1 MGLDGLEVLV
11 YGLGFL
17 ILVAFGVWL
26 ASIVAIFTAKNPAIK
41 TLAIMLNLL
50 ILSVVILAVI
60 KNAGEQAYEE
70 SRYQEN
76 DKELLI
82 DGIRIPAGSRL
93 VVEPQMGIKKVP
105 DFSTFSR
112 VEYLHPIDWKGVTVG
127 EMERVVS
134 QYDGHYEATLTTRSG
149 NGTGGVVEVEGW
161 RCRSDNDM
169 LWGVKNENG
178 RKPSNPAD
186 YRLLEC
192 LLDKSAEVSIP
203 QWPEA
208 MKLPLEKVRY
218 EQLGAYWEADILS
231 ENLPYWG
238 KVYFDAD
245 KRISSINL
253 SFSQKNLQGCA
264 IADEGASLEW
274 DSKQPDVVTIR
285 SYVDLPEY
293 CWGKKVVRPVSKD
306 GEQRE

>member
-1 MGLDGLEVLV
+1 MNLDGLEVLF

-17 ILVAFGVWL
+17 IIAAFGVWM
-26 ASIVAIFTAKNPAIK
+26 ASIVAIFTAKNPVIK

-60 KNAGEQAYEE
+60 DNAGEQAYEE

-161 RCRSDNDM
+161 RCRSDNDI
-169 LWGVKNENG
+169 LWGVKNENWTETVKSRRLQAVG
-178 RKPSNPAD
+178 MPIGQVGGSIGPAMAGSD
-186 YRLLEC
+186 EAALGKGEVRAVGGILGGGYPFGEPALL
-192 LLDKSAEVSIP
+192 
-203 QWPEA
+203 
-208 MKLPLEKVRY
+208 
-218 EQLGAYWEADILS
+218 G
-231 ENLPYWG
+231 
-238 KVYFDAD
+238 
-245 KRISSINL
+245 
-253 SFSQKNLQGCA
+253 
-264 IADEGASLEW
+264 
-274 DSKQPDVVTIR
+274 
-285 SYVDLPEY
+285 
-293 CWGKKVVRPVSKD
+293 
-306 GEQRE
+306 

>member
-1 MGLDGLEVLV
+1 
-11 YGLGFL
+11 
-17 ILVAFGVWL
+17 
-26 ASIVAIFTAKNPAIK
+26 
-41 TLAIMLNLL
+41 
-50 ILSVVILAVI
+50 
-60 KNAGEQAYEE
+60 
-70 SRYQEN
+70 
-76 DKELLI
+76 
-82 DGIRIPAGSRL
+82 
-93 VVEPQMGIKKVP
+93 
-105 DFSTFSR
+105 
-112 VEYLHPIDWKGVTVG
+112 
-127 EMERVVS
+127 MERFVS

-161 RCRSDNDM
+161 RCRSDNDI

-192 LLDKSAEVSIP
+192 LLDKSAEVSVP

-208 MKLPLEKVRY
+208 MKLPLEKVKY

-245 KRISSINL
+245 KRISSIDL

-274 DSKQPDVVTIR
+274 DGKQPDVVTIR

-306 GEQRE
+306 GEQGE